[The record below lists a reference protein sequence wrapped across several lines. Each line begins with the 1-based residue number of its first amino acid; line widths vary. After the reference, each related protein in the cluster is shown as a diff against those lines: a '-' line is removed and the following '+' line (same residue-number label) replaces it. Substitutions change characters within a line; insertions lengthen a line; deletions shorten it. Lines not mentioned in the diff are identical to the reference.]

1 MKVYTHLSDD
11 EMAHLYR
18 DHDDP
23 LIKELARRLEATM
36 RQKASSVFDDQA
48 AFMLACG
55 QTVAG
60 QNVRQA
66 HLYWSLIQEEMH
78 ELQASKSDV
87 EGFDAV
93 LDLIVVLIGFGLSN
107 GWPMQDGWDEV
118 VRSNMAKVDPV
129 TGQVRRRDD
138 GKILKPEGWTPPDL
152 GSLIHG

>member
-1 MKVYTHLSDD
+1 MKTYSHLTD
-11 EMAHLYR
+11 EELGRLYR

-23 LIKELARRLEATM
+23 LIKELARRLELVPPV
-36 RQKASSVFDDQA
+36 RRSVFDDQA
-48 AFMLACG
+48 EFMRACG

-60 QNVRQA
+60 QNIKQA

-118 VRSNMAKVDPV
+118 VRSNMEKVDPV

-138 GKILKPEGWTPPDL
+138 GKILKPAGWMPPDL

>member
-1 MKVYTHLSDD
+1 MKTYSHLTDL
-11 EMAHLYR
+11 ELGRIYR
-18 DHDDP
+18 DHDDL
-23 LIKELARRLEATM
+23 LIKELARRLEKGAG
-36 RQKASSVFDDQA
+36 SVFTDQA
-48 AFMLACG
+48 NFMLACG

-152 GSLIHG
+152 ESLIHG